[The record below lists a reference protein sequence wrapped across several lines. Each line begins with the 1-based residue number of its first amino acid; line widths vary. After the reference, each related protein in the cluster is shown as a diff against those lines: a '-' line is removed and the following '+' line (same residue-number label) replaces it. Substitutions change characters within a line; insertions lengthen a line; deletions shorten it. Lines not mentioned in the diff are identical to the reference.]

1 MKKTMIALCAVVFI
15 WGSGAGFGVQAGG
28 SAGVNMAAPETLG
41 YVHLYTDPGGMTH
54 FRDEKFKFHTKTGR
68 DPHAGFT
75 YHDIAGAQGA
85 SLVKLKKGVVEDW
98 HNAPRTQF
106 AVVIQGEV
114 EITAGDG
121 EVRRLKP
128 GEIALLDDTSGKG
141 HKTAATGNQD
151 HIALMIPVKPVA
163 EQTGAASSGPDRGDK

>member
-1 MKKTMIALCAVVFI
+1 MKKTMTALCALVFI
-15 WGSGAGFGVQAGG
+15 WGSGAGFGVQAGD
-28 SAGVNMAAPETLG
+28 SAGVNMATPETLS

-54 FRDEKFKFHTKTGR
+54 FRDEKFKFHTKHRNDSLT
-68 DPHAGFT
+68 GFT
-75 YHDIAGAQGA
+75 YHDIAGARGA

-121 EVRRLKP
+121 EVRRLEP
-128 GEIALLDDTSGKG
+128 GEIALLDDTTGKG
-141 HKTAATGNQD
+141 HKTAATGDQD
-151 HIALMIPVKPVA
+151 HIALMIPVTPVK
-163 EQTGAASSGPDRGDK
+163 EQ